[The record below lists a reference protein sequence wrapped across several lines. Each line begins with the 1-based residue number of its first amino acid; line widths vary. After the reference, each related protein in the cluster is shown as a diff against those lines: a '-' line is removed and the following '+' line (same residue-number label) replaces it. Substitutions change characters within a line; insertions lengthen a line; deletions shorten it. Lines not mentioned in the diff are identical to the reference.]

1 VITLNSLSAFGDFY
15 MNLSPNIKSSI
26 LITIIL
32 IVIIMIV
39 NRKLKHHDATKTPT
53 GILLIAEMLVDM
65 INNFTKDIMGK
76 SWKKYAAYILTLAMF
91 LFFANISGLLGLY
104 PPTANVAIT
113 VSLGFVT
120 FAMIQYSGFKN
131 NGFKNYMK
139 SFADPSPLMVPLNIV
154 GEIVIPFSLG
164 FRLFGNIM
172 SGSVLLALIYGM
184 FEALQIG
191 LVAPFVTPIFHAIFD
206 IFFGLI
212 QTVVFIILTMVFIS
226 SKMPEE
232 EIINEEK

>member
-1 VITLNSLSAFGDFY
+1 MISLTTFGEFY
-15 MNLSPNIKSSI
+15 TSLSPNIRSSI
-26 LITIIL
+26 LITVIL
-32 IVIIMIV
+32 VIFILVV
-39 NRKLKHHDATKTPT
+39 NRKLKNHDATKTPT
-53 GILLIAEMLVDM
+53 GIVLIAELLVDM

-113 VSLGFVT
+113 VSLGLVT

-131 NGFKNYMK
+131 NGFKNYLK
-139 SFADPSPLMVPLNIV
+139 SLADPSPLMLPLNII
-154 GEIVIPFSLG
+154 GEIVVPFSLG
-164 FRLFGNIM
+164 FRLFGNIL
-172 SGSVLLALIYGM
+172 SGSILLALIYGM
-184 FEALQIG
+184 FEAMNIG
-191 LVAPFVTPIFHAIFD
+191 LVAPFVTPIFHAVFD

-212 QTVVFIILTMVFIS
+212 QTAVFIILTMVFIS

-232 EIINEEK
+232 EINN

>member
-1 VITLNSLSAFGDFY
+1 LNNLSVIVDY
-15 MNLSPNIKSSI
+15 YINLSPNIKSSI
-26 LITIIL
+26 LITIVL
-32 IVIIMIV
+32 IIFVLIV
-39 NRKLKHHDATKTPT
+39 NRKLKNHNATKTPT
-53 GILLIAEMLVDM
+53 GIILISEMLVEG

-76 SWKKYAAYILTLAMF
+76 SWKKYAAYILTLTMF
-91 LFFANISGLLGLY
+91 LFISNISGMFGLY

-113 VSLGFVT
+113 VTLGLMT

-131 NGFKNYMK
+131 NGFKSYIK
-139 SFADPSPLMVPLNIV
+139 SLAEPSPLMLPLNIV

-164 FRLFGNIM
+164 FRLFGNIL
-172 SGSVLLALIYGM
+172 SGSILLALIYGM
-184 FEALQIG
+184 FEAMNIA
-191 LVAPFVTPIFHAIFD
+191 LVAPFITPVFHAIFD

-232 EIINEEK
+232 EIYNEELK

>member
-1 VITLNSLSAFGDFY
+1 LISLTTFGEFY
-15 MNLSPNIKSSI
+15 TSLSPNIRSSI
-26 LITIIL
+26 LITVIL
-32 IVIIMIV
+32 VVFILVV
-39 NRKLKHHDATKTPT
+39 NRKLKNHDATKTPT
-53 GILLIAEMLVDM
+53 GIVLIAELLVDM

-113 VSLGFVT
+113 VSLGLVT

-131 NGFKNYMK
+131 NGFKNYLK
-139 SFADPSPLMVPLNIV
+139 SLADPSPLMLPLNII
-154 GEIVIPFSLG
+154 GEIVVPFSLG
-164 FRLFGNIM
+164 FRLFGNIL
-172 SGSVLLALIYGM
+172 SGSILLALIYGM
-184 FEALQIG
+184 FEAMNIG
-191 LVAPFVTPIFHAIFD
+191 LVAPFVTPIFHAVFD

-212 QTVVFIILTMVFIS
+212 QTAVFIILTMVFIS

-232 EIINEEK
+232 EINN

>member
-1 VITLNSLSAFGDFY
+1 MISLTTFGEFY
-15 MNLSPNIKSSI
+15 TSLSPNIRSSI
-26 LITIIL
+26 LITVIL
-32 IVIIMIV
+32 VVFILVV
-39 NRKLKHHDATKTPT
+39 NRKLKNHDATKTPT
-53 GILLIAEMLVDM
+53 GIVLIAELLVDM

-113 VSLGFVT
+113 VSLGLVT

-131 NGFKNYMK
+131 NGFKNYLK
-139 SFADPSPLMVPLNIV
+139 SLADPSPLMLPLNII
-154 GEIVIPFSLG
+154 GEIVVPFSLG
-164 FRLFGNIM
+164 FRLFGNIL
-172 SGSVLLALIYGM
+172 SGSILLALIYGM
-184 FEALQIG
+184 FEAMNIG
-191 LVAPFVTPIFHAIFD
+191 LVAPFVTPIFHAVFD

-212 QTVVFIILTMVFIS
+212 QTAVFIILTMVFIS

-232 EIINEEK
+232 EIHIEEN

>member
-1 VITLNSLSAFGDFY
+1 MISLTTFGEFY
-15 MNLSPNIKSSI
+15 TSLSPNIRSSI
-26 LITIIL
+26 LITVIL
-32 IVIIMIV
+32 VVFILVV
-39 NRKLKHHDATKTPT
+39 NRKLKNHDATKTPT
-53 GILLIAEMLVDM
+53 GIVLIAELLVDM

-113 VSLGFVT
+113 VSLGLVT

-131 NGFKNYMK
+131 NGFKNYLK
-139 SFADPSPLMVPLNIV
+139 SLADPSPLMLPLNII
-154 GEIVIPFSLG
+154 GEIVVPFSLG
-164 FRLFGNIM
+164 FRLFGNIL
-172 SGSVLLALIYGM
+172 SGSILLALIYGM
-184 FEALQIG
+184 FEAMNIG
-191 LVAPFVTPIFHAIFD
+191 LVAPFVTPIFHAVFD

-212 QTVVFIILTMVFIS
+212 QTAVFIILTMVFIS

-232 EIINEEK
+232 EINN